1 MWPFH
6 RKKKSQIG
14 TDYEAHRGPEIL
26 DQLGDAPPP
35 IRDDAARLMD
45 NLTTAQNTL
54 EDISGVDLGL
64 LSDLITETK
73 TFSNRLD
80 AFVQEMNPKA
90 NSMPISL
97 DVVSGSVEAAYERL
111 KNTVGQS
118 PDIIIRRF
126 LIGRHHPIPA
136 LLAFEDGLTDN
147 QMIDQDTVYLL
158 QRYQHTDDL
167 AQDPKVAHQIIH
179 DSVTAIGHATVENQW
194 SKILVDL
201 MGGNTLLFIEGCPEV
216 LVLDTVKYPARA
228 ISEPTTERAV
238 KGPQEAFN
246 EVILT
251 QMNLI
256 RRRIKGPSL
265 HFDTVNIGDLSQT
278 AVIIAH
284 VEGVT
289 NPELVMAVKRRL
301 ATVQIANLEYSNSLN
316 RALSTHPNSLFPQVR
331 SSERADL
338 IARDIAM
345 GKVAVLVDNT
355 PYALTV
361 PSTFMDFYQT
371 TDDYTASFWEA
382 GLERV
387 IRLVGLFVGLLL
399 PPLYVAFSSVDPE
412 LLPTKLIITI
422 AGSRVGIPF
431 PPIFEVLIMWVIIE
445 ILREASIR
453 LPKGLSTTLGTVGAI
468 VVGTAV
474 VKAAIVSD
482 LMIVIITLTALGLF
496 TSPVYEMAT
505 PWRIL
510 FWFVVFASYA
520 FGIYGIILAMLV
532 ILAHLASLDNFGVPY
547 LSPFGPIRVRDLK
560 DSWLRFPEASLDKR
574 PAYLRTVHPT
584 QKVPH
589 QHLPMSTPQ
598 LHQAQQEVFDDES

>member
-6 RKKKSQIG
+6 RKKS
-14 TDYEAHRGPEIL
+14 TLRPDYDAHRGPEIP
-26 DQLGDAPPP
+26 DQLGDTPPP
-35 IRDDAARLMD
+35 VRDDAAKLMD
-45 NLTTAQNTL
+45 NLRTAQNLL
-54 EDISGVDLGL
+54 EDVSGVDIALVE
-64 LSDLITETK
+64 DLITETK
-73 TFSNRLD
+73 TFSKRLE
-80 AFVQEMNPKA
+80 AFVDELQPQA
-90 NSMPISL
+90 NGLPIPL
-97 DVVSGSVEAAYERL
+97 DVVSGSVEAAYDRL

-136 LLAFEDGLTDN
+136 LLTFEDGLTDN
-147 QMIDQDTVYLL
+147 QMIDQDTLYLL
-158 QRYQHTDDL
+158 QRYQSTDDL
-167 AQDPKVAHQIIH
+167 AKDPKVAHQIIH
-179 DSVTAIGHATVENQW
+179 DSVTSIGHATVEKQW

-201 MGGNTLLFIEGCPEV
+201 MGGNTLLFIDGCPEV

-228 ISEPTTERAV
+228 ISAPTTERAV

-256 RRRIKGPSL
+256 RRRMKGPAL
-265 HFDTVNIGDLSQT
+265 HFDTVNVGELSQT
-278 AVIIAH
+278 AVVIAH

-301 ATVQIANLEYSNSLN
+301 ATVQIANLEYSHTLN

-338 IARDIAM
+338 ISRDIAQ
-345 GKVAVLVDNT
+345 GKVAILVDNT
-355 PYALTV
+355 PYALAV
-361 PSTFMDFYQT
+361 PATFMDFYQT
-371 TDDYTASFWEA
+371 TDDYTSGFWEA
-382 GLERV
+382 GLERMV
-387 IRLVGLFVGLLL
+387 RLIGLFVGLLL

-412 LLPTKLIITI
+412 LLPTKLVITI

-431 PPIFEVLIMWVIIE
+431 PPIFEVLIMWIIIE

-482 LMIVIITLTALGLF
+482 IMIVIITLTALGLF

-510 FWFVVFASYA
+510 FWFVVAASYA

-532 ILAHLASLDNFGVPY
+532 ILAHLASLENFGVPY
-547 LSPFGPIRVRDLK
+547 LSPFGPIRLRDLK
-560 DSWLRFPEASLDKR
+560 DSWLRFPGASLNKR

-584 QKVPH
+584 QRVPH
-589 QHLPMSTPQ
+589 SDLPMPNPQ
-598 LHQAQQEVFDDES
+598 LYQTQQERFDDES